1 MTNITDIF
9 VQEVESGEILQF
21 PMLPDRISVTAAT
34 RFLTYDIMNTGEHA
48 IPLGED
54 LTGFKWQALL
64 PGESRKDAPYVRAWT
79 APNTIQGK
87 WSHWRYGGKKLKL
100 TVPGTPINHAVYL
113 KSYDCD
119 YSGGCGDIEYSIEFI
134 VAKEI
139 IIGKEGDTAAGQG
152 ANGSGV
158 KTLTATATSG
168 SGAKTY
174 TVVSGDSLWK
184 IAQKT
189 LGDGSRWREIY
200 ELNKDTVGSNPNRI
214 YPGQVYNLPA

>member
-9 VQEVESGEILQF
+9 VQDVESGEIFQF

-34 RFLTYDIMNTGEHA
+34 RFLSYDIMNTGEYA
-48 IPLGED
+48 IPLGEE
-54 LTGFKWQALL
+54 LTGFKWQGLL
-64 PGESRKDAPYVRAWT
+64 PGESRKDAPYIRAWT

-100 TVPGTPINHAVYL
+100 TVPGSPINHAVYL
-113 KSYDCD
+113 KGYDCE
-119 YSGGCGDIEYSIEFI
+119 YSGGCGDIEYSIEFV

-152 ANGSGV
+152 ASGAGV
-158 KTLTATATSG
+158 KTTTKSTTSG
-168 SGAKTY
+168 NAKTY

-184 IAQKT
+184 IAQKI

-200 ELNKDTVGSNPNRI
+200 DLNKDTIGSNPNLI

>member
-34 RFLTYDIMNTGEHA
+34 HFLTYDIMNTGEHA
-48 IPLGED
+48 IPLGEE
-54 LTGFKWQALL
+54 LTGFKWQGLL
-64 PGESRKDAPYVRAWT
+64 PGESRKEAPYIRAWSE
-79 APNTIQGK
+79 PKIIQGK
-87 WSHWRYGGKKLKL
+87 WSHWRFKGIKLKL

-113 KSYDCD
+113 KSYSCD
-119 YSGGCGDIEYSIEFI
+119 YSGGCGDVEYSIEFI

-139 IIGKEGDTAAGQG
+139 IIGTEGNAAAGQG
-152 ANGSGV
+152 TSGAGV
-158 KTLTATATSG
+158 VTTTRGATSG
-168 SGAKTY
+168 NAKTY
-174 TVVSGDSLWK
+174 TVVSGDTLWK

-200 ELNKDTVGSNPNRI
+200 ELNKGTVGSNPDLI